1 MGGYISGAWLIDDK
15 NEKGEKGMKKKKE
28 KKRGEEHSIGKK
40 KRQERGGI
48 VWSDVVN
55 DRGNRKKTG

>member
-48 VWSDVVN
+48 V
-55 DRGNRKKTG
+55 